1 MSFRE
6 DIHYMTAKKLPFY
19 RKLHNQVLFAAV
31 LGIIFGVIAPDAAE
45 AMKPLGDGYIKV
57 VKMLIAPIVFCIIVS
72 GITGMG
78 SMKVAGTVGA
88 KALGYFYFFSTL
100 ALIVGLISANLIK
113 PGAGMNV
120 DVSTLDVSAVAS
132 YATAAHAQGVVPF
145 LLNIIPENFIDAF
158 AKGAILQV
166 LLVSLL
172 FGFALKSIGSV
183 GAPVKELTD
192 RVTKVLFAIV
202 EILVVLSPIGAFGG
216 MAFTIGA
223 FGLDAL
229 LPLLNMLVTFFA
241 TCMAFIIIF
250 LLPMAR
256 WLGFNLIKVC
266 RYFLEEILI
275 QLSVASSEVVMP
287 RLMEKFERLGV
298 SKSVV
303 GLVVPAG
310 YSFNLDG
317 TSIYMTFAVIFIA
330 QATNTELTLQQ
341 EIVVALVAMLTSK
354 GATGFANAGF
364 IVLAATLA
372 VIPTVPIAGLALILG
387 IDPFMSR
394 IRGLTNLI
402 GNITAVVVV
411 AIWCKEVDMK
421 EFRRRLDQRP
431 DLDIA
436 TANTL

>member
-1 MSFRE
+1 
-6 DIHYMTAKKLPFY
+6 MTAKKLPFY
-19 RKLHNQVLFAAV
+19 RKLHNQVIFAAF
-31 LGIIFGVIAPDAAE
+31 LGIVLGVIAPDTAE
-45 AMKPLGDGYIKV
+45 AMKPLGDGYIKI

-78 SMKVAGTVGA
+78 SMKVAGSVGA
-88 KALGYFYFFSTL
+88 KALAYFYFFSTL
-100 ALIVGLISANLIK
+100 ALIIGLISANLIK

-120 DVSTLDVSAVAS
+120 DVNTLDAKAVAS

-145 LLNIIPENFIDAF
+145 LLNVIPENFMDAF

-183 GAPVKELTD
+183 GVPVKDIID

-229 LPLLNMLVTFFA
+229 LPLVNMLVTFFA
-241 TCMAFIIIF
+241 TCMAFILIF
-250 LLPMAR
+250 LVPMAH
-256 WLGFNLIKVC
+256 WLGFNLFKVC

-287 RLMEKFERLGV
+287 RLMEKLERLGV

-341 EIVVALVAMLTSK
+341 QIVVALVAMLTSK

-372 VIPTVPIAGLALILG
+372 VIPSVPIAGLALILG

-394 IRGLTNLI
+394 IRGLTNLV
-402 GNITAVVVV
+402 GNITAVIVVGV
-411 AIWCKEVDMK
+411 WCKEVDMK
-421 EFRRRLDQRP
+421 EFRRRLDQGP
-431 DLDIA
+431 DLDIH
-436 TANTL
+436 TAKAL

>member
-1 MSFRE
+1 
-6 DIHYMTAKKLPFY
+6 MTAKTLPFY
-19 RKLHNQVLFAAV
+19 RKLHNQVLFAAM
-31 LGIIFGVIAPDAAE
+31 LGIVFGVVAPEAAE

-78 SMKVAGTVGA
+78 SMKVAGSVGA

-100 ALIVGLISANLIK
+100 ALIVGLVAANLIK

-120 DVSTLDVSAVAS
+120 DVSTLDAKSVSN

-145 LLNIIPENFIDAF
+145 LLNIIPENFFDAF

-172 FGFALKSIGSV
+172 FGFALKSIGTV
-183 GAPVKELTD
+183 GAPVKEMID

-202 EILVVLSPIGAFGG
+202 EIVVVLSPIGAFGG

-241 TCMAFIIIF
+241 TCMAFVVIF
-250 LLPMAR
+250 LVPLAH
-256 WLGFNLIKVC
+256 WLGFNLFKVC

-287 RLMEKFERLGV
+287 RLMEKLERLGV

-330 QATNTELTLQQ
+330 QATNTELSLQQ
-341 EIVVALVAMLTSK
+341 QIVVALVAMLTSK

-372 VIPTVPIAGLALILG
+372 VIPSVPIAGLALILG

-421 EFRRRLDQRP
+421 EFRRRLDLGP
-431 DLDIA
+431 DMDLA
-436 TANTL
+436 TAKTL